1 MWYELYEL
9 ALYFCVDGVVGLA
22 ALLLLVAVVDVF
34 AEQVE
39 FFADNVYLFL
49 VIFAGH
55 NQL

>member
-1 MWYELYEL
+1 MGYELYEL

-22 ALLLLVAVVDVF
+22 PLLLLVAVVDVL
-34 AEQVE
+34 AEEVE
-39 FFADNVYLFL
+39 FLLDNFGLFV